1 VNNPNKSKNTAD
13 KLTSS
18 GEPGGIQADQLL
30 FSAAT
35 LGAAI
40 IGLAIGGPKLPPYLG
55 D

>member
-1 VNNPNKSKNTAD
+1 VNNPNKTKNTVD

-18 GEPGGIQADQLL
+18 EERRGIKADQLL
-30 FSAAT
+30 FSAVT

-40 IGLAIGGPKLPPYLG
+40 IGLAIGGPKLPPYQG